1 MRSFARTLS
10 AELLGRRIRVNAV
23 SPGLIE
29 TPILRGVGRSEH
41 PGQSEAEFRDYLA
54 GASKLIPIGRL
65 GRPDEIATA
74 VLFLAS
80 DASSY
85 MLGSEVVVDGRFTEL

>member
-1 MRSFARTLS
+1 
-10 AELLGRRIRVNAV
+10 
-23 SPGLIE
+23 LIE
-29 TPILRGVGRSEH
+29 TPILRGVGQSEH
-41 PGQSEAEFRDYLA
+41 PGQTEAEFRDYLA

-65 GRPDEIATA
+65 GQPDEIAAA

-85 MLGSEVVVDGRFTEL
+85 MLGSELVVDGGFAEL